1 MSVADEIKARLDI
14 VTYIQQYVPLKKAGR
29 TYKAC
34 CPFHQEKTPSF
45 VVDPV
50 RQTWRCYGSC
60 ATGGDVLN
68 FAMRQHGWTFTEALR
83 ELARTTGVQLKART
97 PEQLQTDDRHEFL
110 RGLLHSAAEQF
121 HRWLIQPDTAP
132 GPHAQ
137 AARSVLDYARG
148 KRALSDETLIKFQIG
163 FAPPEWSGLLTTMK
177 QIGYTE
183 DDLIEAGMAVRND
196 AGRVY
201 DRFRN
206 RLMIPIRDDR
216 GRVIGFG
223 ARALDPNDNPKYLN
237 TPETPIFNKSR
248 TLFALDTAKG
258 AIRDSGAVVIVEGY
272 LDAIQAQQ
280 AGYGNV
286 VAQMGTALTDAQLQL
301 VAPRYAQ
308 RVLLALDSD
317 AAGQNATMRSL
328 EVARR
333 ALSQDYAGRMQIDM
347 RVLSIPGAKDPD
359 DLIREQPDLW
369 PQIVDQARPVADFV
383 IEFETRDLSP
393 NATIVEKEAA
403 ARRILPL
410 LMASERELYR
420 QDNLQKLAAHLRVAE
435 KTLITWAASQPAE
448 PRAARRPPAQP
459 APRELTP
466 PPEYDEFGDPIAV
479 DIGIDD
485 APPAVQPA
493 PRLPAPQDELALERY
508 CLRRLIEQPA
518 WVYAANQRLRTLS
531 EDNAALSD
539 GPLCDLTEE
548 DFLDSTHRSIWSAIR
563 EALHSAQAE
572 PGTHIEARLDA
583 DSVDVLIGLRVS
595 DAVHVRAS
603 IKERLDGDAAVLW
616 DELSKRAAPAFDAK
630 EDLVVAVL
638 RLRAARISRDRESL
652 TVLLA
657 ESESDGG
664 ETRRLMVSLN
674 VLAQAVRQLD
684 AELSRRIR

>member
-1 MSVADEIKARLDI
+1 MSAADEIKARLDI
-14 VTYIQQYVPLKKAGR
+14 VAYIQRYVPLKKAGR

-83 ELARTTGVQLKART
+83 ELASQTGVQLKART
-97 PEQLQTDDRHEFL
+97 PEQLQADERHEFL
-110 RGLLHSAAEQF
+110 RGLLHSAAEQY
-121 HRWLIQPDTAP
+121 HRWLIQPDSVP
-132 GPHAQ
+132 GNHAQ
-137 AARSVLDYARG
+137 AARSVLDYVRK
-148 KRALSDETLIKFQIG
+148 KRALTDDTIIKFQLG
-163 FAPPEWSGLLTTMK
+163 FAPPEWSELLTTMK

-183 DDLIEAGMAVRND
+183 ADMIDAGMAVRSD

-216 GRVIGFG
+216 GRVVGFG
-223 ARALDPNDNPKYLN
+223 ARALDPDDNPKYLN
-237 TPETPIFNKSR
+237 TPETPVFNKSR

-258 AIRDSGAVVIVEGY
+258 TIRDTGTVVIVEGY

-359 DLIREQPDLW
+359 DLIREQPEMW
-369 PQIVDQARPVADFV
+369 PRIVDEARPVADFV

-393 NATIVEKEAA
+393 NATIVEKEAV

-435 KTLITWAASQPAE
+435 KTLMIWAASQPAE
-448 PRAARRPPAQP
+448 TKPTHRAATQSVPH
-459 APRELTP
+459 ELAP
-466 PPEYDEFGDPIAV
+466 PPEYDEFGDPIPV
-479 DIGIDD
+479 DVGIDV
-485 APPAVQPA
+485 APPAAQPA
-493 PRLPAPQDELALERY
+493 PRPPAPQDDLALERY

-518 WVYAANQRLRTLS
+518 WAYAANQRLRKLS
-531 EDNAALSD
+531 DDNPALAD

-548 DFLDSTHRSIWSAIR
+548 DFLDSTHRMIWAAIR
-563 EALHSAQAE
+563 DALQSAQPE
-572 PGTHIEARLDA
+572 PASHIEKRLDA
-583 DSVDVLIGLRVS
+583 VSADVLSRLRAS
-595 DAVHVRAS
+595 DAEHVRTS
-603 IKERLDGDAAVLW
+603 IKARLDGDAAALW
-616 DELSKRAAPAFDAK
+616 DDLSKRPAPTFNPK

-638 RLRAARISRDRESL
+638 RLRAARINRDRESL
-652 TVLLA
+652 TALLL
-657 ESESDGG
+657 ESEGDRA
-664 ETRRLMVSLN
+664 ETERLMASLS